1 YRTLGLCQWNPAADT
16 AASTAGVARVSRVKW
31 EYKSSNEKS
40 RRGLRNY
47 VANAVATRLP
57 ASPEPCE
64 GGWTFTLPEHNAQR
78 RGYRAGFRLISA
90 QAWPFRL
97 SIG

>member
-1 YRTLGLCQWNPAADT
+1 MPVEPAADT

-47 VANAVATRLP
+47 VANAVATLLP
-57 ASPEPCE
+57 ASLEPRE
-64 GGWTFTLPEHNAQR
+64 GERSVYLARTGRTSR
-78 RGYRAGFRLISA
+78 RRTAPWLQGGVTI
-90 QAWPFRL
+90 
-97 SIG
+97 I